1 MSDSKETYS
10 IQKNSWA
17 RFGRLG
23 LLWEALKGWRLA
35 YAAGLLALACE
46 VFFTFASPVIVKLTI
61 DSVIGTADPWV
72 PAPLVYLVEPFLGED
87 LAGGGLLRVPE
98 IRGAAGE
105 PIADSDS
112 ASNWVW
118 RPWLRTHL
126 WAVGVAFIAFILM
139 QALLSFVTSF
149 TVNMSAERAA
159 KRMRDRLYGHIQ
171 DLPYESML
179 RAQTGDWL
187 QRCTSDVD
195 TTRRF
200 IAFEFVEMFRTF
212 ILAAFAF
219 PVMVSLSPRLTV
231 WGVLVMPV
239 IIVFS
244 FFFHKVVEKLFLGAD
259 EREGVLSGI
268 VQENVTGV
276 RVVRAFARQK
286 FELERFA
293 VANTRFRDQVF
304 KLIAWL
310 AFYWGFSSFLGLL
323 QLGIV
328 LGTGL
333 SLFTVGAVT
342 LGTLVLFMT
351 YEQQVLWPI
360 RQFGRIL
367 ADTGK
372 TKVALGRMAELL
384 ALQKETDLDETEI
397 VELEDGSGLSRH
409 RDRDWSHGTIEFR
422 NVDFTYPDGT
432 EVLKNVSF
440 KMRAGEHLAIVGPT
454 GSGKSTLV
462 HLLLRLYEPTAGRIL
477 IDGRDVRT
485 IPKRALRSKIALVLQ
500 DGFLYGKTVKEN
512 ICIGQA
518 KLDEARLIEAA
529 EKASFH
535 HVAEGF
541 QEGYATMVGERG
553 VTLSGGQRQRLSLAR
568 ALIRET
574 PILVLDDS
582 LSAVDTETDRMI
594 REAIGKGTSTGEGSG
609 RGGTTTIII
618 AHRLTTLA
626 EADQILVLEDGRVTD
641 HGRHEDLVERPGLYR
656 RLAEL
661 QSAICS

>member
-1 MSDSKETYS
+1 VSNNKETYS
-10 IQKNSWA
+10 IQKNSWP
-17 RFGRLG
+17 RFGRIG
-23 LLWEALKGWRLA
+23 LLWNALTGWRLL
-35 YAAGLLALACE
+35 YLAGLLALTCE

-61 DSVIGTADPWV
+61 DSVIGTAEPWV
-72 PAPLVYLVEPFLGED
+72 PAPLVYLVRPFLGEG
-87 LAGGGLLRVPE
+87 LSGGGLLPVPE
-98 IRGAAGE
+98 VAGDAAT
-105 PIADSDS
+105 S
-112 ASNWVW
+112 AWIW

-126 WAVGVAFIAFILM
+126 WAIGIAFVAFILL
-139 QALLSFVTSF
+139 QALFSFVTSF
-149 TVNMSAERAA
+149 SVNVAAERAA
-159 KRMRDRLYGHIQ
+159 KAMRDRLYGHIQ

-219 PVMVSLSPRLTV
+219 PVMVSLSPRLTA
-231 WGVLVMPV
+231 WGILVMPV
-239 IIVFS
+239 IMAFS

-286 FELERFA
+286 YELERFGE
-293 VANTRFRDQVF
+293 ANTRFRDQVF

-310 AFYWGFSSFLGLL
+310 AFYWGFSSFLGLF
-323 QLGIV
+323 QLAVV
-328 LGTGL
+328 LGSGL
-333 SLFTVGAVT
+333 WLYTAGAVT
-342 LGTLVLFMT
+342 LGTLVLFLT

-360 RQFGRIL
+360 RQFGRLL

-384 ALQKETDLDETEI
+384 ALSPERDLNETEI
-397 VELEDGSGLSRH
+397 VELEDGSGIARH
-409 RDRDWSHGTIEFR
+409 RNRDWALGPIEFQH
-422 NVDFTYPDGT
+422 VSFSYPDGT
-432 EVLKNVSF
+432 EVLKDVSF
-440 KMRAGEHLAIVGPT
+440 RMRSGDHLAIVGPT

-462 HLLLRLYEPTAGRIL
+462 HLLLRLYEPTSGRIL

-485 IPKRALRSKIALVLQ
+485 IPKRELRGKIALVLQ
-500 DGFLYGKTVKEN
+500 DGFLYGKTVREN
-512 ICIGQA
+512 ICIGQTG
-518 KLDEARLIEAA
+518 LDDSRLVEAA
-529 EKASFH
+529 EKAAFH
-535 HVAEGF
+535 SVAEDF
-541 QEGYATMVGERG
+541 REGYATMVGERG

-568 ALIRET
+568 ALIRKT

-582 LSAVDTETDRMI
+582 LSAVDTETDRTI
-594 REAIGKGTSTGEGSG
+594 RDAIGKGSAVGD
-609 RGGTTTIII
+609 GGTTTIII

-626 EADQILVLEDGRVTD
+626 EADQILVLENGRVTA
-641 HGRHEDLVERPGLYR
+641 HGRHEDLVVKPGLYR

-661 QSAICS
+661 QSAICG

>member
-1 MSDSKETYS
+1 MSNNKETYS
-10 IQKNSWA
+10 IQKNSWP
-17 RFGRLG
+17 RFGRIG
-23 LLWEALKGWRLA
+23 LLWNALTGWRLL
-35 YAAGLLALACE
+35 YLAGLLALTCE

-61 DSVIGTADPWV
+61 DSVIGTAEPWV
-72 PAPLVYLVEPFLGED
+72 PAPLVYLVRPFLGEG
-87 LAGGGLLRVPE
+87 LSGGGLLPVPE
-98 IRGAAGE
+98 VAGDAAT
-105 PIADSDS
+105 S
-112 ASNWVW
+112 AWIW

-126 WAVGVAFIAFILM
+126 WAIGIAFVAFILL
-139 QALLSFVTSF
+139 QALFSFVTSF
-149 TVNMSAERAA
+149 SVNVAAERAA
-159 KRMRDRLYGHIQ
+159 KAMRDRLYGHIQ

-219 PVMVSLSPRLTV
+219 PVMVSLSPRLTA
-231 WGVLVMPV
+231 WGILVMPV
-239 IIVFS
+239 IMAFS

-286 FELERFA
+286 YELERFGE
-293 VANTRFRDQVF
+293 ANTRFRDQVF

-310 AFYWGFSSFLGLL
+310 AFYWGFSSFLGLF
-323 QLGIV
+323 QLAVV
-328 LGTGL
+328 LGSGL
-333 SLFTVGAVT
+333 WLYTAGAVT
-342 LGTLVLFMT
+342 LGTLVLFLT

-360 RQFGRIL
+360 RQFGRLL

-384 ALQKETDLDETEI
+384 ALSPERDLNETEI
-397 VELEDGSGLSRH
+397 VELEDGSGIARH
-409 RDRDWSHGTIEFR
+409 RNRDWALGPIEFQH
-422 NVDFTYPDGT
+422 VSFSYPDGT
-432 EVLKNVSF
+432 EVLKDVSF
-440 KMRAGEHLAIVGPT
+440 RMRSGDHLAIVGPT

-462 HLLLRLYEPTAGRIL
+462 HLLLRLYEPTSGRIL

-485 IPKRALRSKIALVLQ
+485 IPKRELRGKIALVLQ
-500 DGFLYGKTVKEN
+500 DGFLYGKTVREN
-512 ICIGQA
+512 ICIGQTG
-518 KLDEARLIEAA
+518 LDDSRLVEAA
-529 EKASFH
+529 EKAAFH
-535 HVAEGF
+535 SVAEDF
-541 QEGYATMVGERG
+541 REGYATMVGERG

-568 ALIRET
+568 ALIRKT

-582 LSAVDTETDRMI
+582 LSAVDTETDRTI
-594 REAIGKGTSTGEGSG
+594 RDAIGKGSAVGD
-609 RGGTTTIII
+609 GGTTTIII

-626 EADQILVLEDGRVTD
+626 EADQILVLENGRVTA
-641 HGRHEDLVERPGLYR
+641 HGRHEDLVVKPGLYR

-661 QSAICS
+661 QSAICG